1 LTIALFPGQGVQA
14 PGMDGGLTDLSA
26 DVFATASQV
35 FDVDIAELCREG
47 RSGDATLGSTLWAQ
61 PAVLTC
67 GVAAFRAL
75 TERGEA
81 FTAVAGHS
89 VGEYAALVTGGAL
102 DLADAL
108 RLIALRAKATEDAA
122 QLNPGGMLAVMR
134 IERGEVEAICE
145 RTGAALAADNSS
157 GQLVISGSHDSLR
170 KAQAA
175 AEEAGAKCRTLEVA
189 GAFHSP
195 AMRPAAAPLSAAL
208 DEVRFSAPEI
218 EIWSATTAAP
228 INDRAQI
235 KQVLID
241 QLESPVR
248 FRETIGGASSKRGSS
263 FTDLG
268 PGRVVGALAKRV
280 VKDAD
285 IKFIADLLPAGA
297 SS

>member
-14 PGMDGGLTDLSA
+14 PGMDGGLADLSA
-26 DVFATASQV
+26 DVFATASKV
-35 FDVDIAELCREG
+35 FDIDIAELCRQG
-47 RSGDATLGSTLWAQ
+47 SSGDATLTSTLWAQ

-75 TERGEA
+75 SERGET

-122 QLNPGGMLAVMR
+122 RLNPGGMLAVMR
-134 IERGEVEAICE
+134 IERDEVEAICE

-157 GQLVISGSHDSLR
+157 GQLVISGSHDALQ
-170 KAQAA
+170 KAHAA

-208 DEVRFSAPEI
+208 SDVEFNAPEI
-218 EIWSATTAAP
+218 EMWSATTAAP
-228 INDRAQI
+228 LSDPVQI

-248 FRETIGGASSKRGSS
+248 FRETLEGAKSKHGSS

-285 IKFIADLLPAGA
+285 IKFIAELLPAGA

>member
-1 LTIALFPGQGVQA
+1 MTIALFPGQGVQA

-26 DVFATASQV
+26 EVFATASRV
-35 FDVDIAELCREG
+35 FDVDIAELCRDG
-47 RSGDATLGSTLWAQ
+47 NSGGATLTSTLWAQ

-75 TERGEA
+75 SERGET

-122 QLNPGGMLAVMR
+122 QVNPGGMLAVMR
-134 IERGEVEAICE
+134 IERDVVEVICE
-145 RTGAALAADNSS
+145 RTGASLAADNSS
-157 GQLVISGSHDSLR
+157 GQLVISGSNDSLQ
-170 KAQAA
+170 KAHEA

-195 AMRPAAAPLSAAL
+195 AMRPAAAPLSGAL
-208 DEVRFSAPEI
+208 DEVKFSAPEI

-228 INDRAQI
+228 ISDPAEM

-241 QLESPVR
+241 QLTSPVR
-248 FRETIGGASSKRGSS
+248 FRETLEGAHSIHGSS

-285 IKFIADLLPAGA
+285 IKFIAELLPAGA

>member
-1 LTIALFPGQGVQA
+1 
-14 PGMDGGLTDLSA
+14 MDGGLTDFSA
-26 DVFATASQV
+26 EVFATASDV
-35 FDVDIAELCREG
+35 FDVDIGELCRRG
-47 RSGDATLGSTLWAQ
+47 SSGGATLSSTLWAQ

-75 TERGEA
+75 SERGET

-122 QLNPGGMLAVMR
+122 RLNPGGMLAVMR
-134 IERGEVEAICE
+134 IERDVVEAICGN
-145 RTGAALAADNSS
+145 TGAALAADNSS
-157 GQLVISGSHDSLR
+157 GQLVISGSSDALQ

-195 AMRPAAAPLSAAL
+195 AMHPAAAPLAAAL
-208 DEVRFSAPEI
+208 SNVKFSPPEI

-228 INDRAQI
+228 LGDTARIR
-235 KQVLID
+235 QVLVD

-248 FRETIGGASSKRGSS
+248 FRETLERASSKHGSS

-280 VKDAD
+280 IKDAD
-285 IKFIADLLPAGA
+285 IKFIAELLPAGA

>member
-1 LTIALFPGQGVQA
+1 
-14 PGMDGGLTDLSA
+14 MDGGLIDLA
-26 DVFATASQV
+26 AEVFTTASQV

-47 RSGDATLGSTLWAQ
+47 SSGEATLASTLWAQ

-75 TERGEA
+75 SERDET

-89 VGEYAALVTGGAL
+89 VGEYAALVTAGAL

-122 QLNPGGMLAVMR
+122 RLNPGGMLAVMR
-134 IERGEVEAICE
+134 IERDVVEAICE
-145 RTGAALAADNSS
+145 NTGAALAADNSS
-157 GQLVISGSHDSLR
+157 GQLVISGPHDSLK

-175 AEEAGAKCRTLEVA
+175 AEEAGAKCRALEVA

-195 AMRPAAAPLSAAL
+195 AMRPAAAPLSDAL
-208 DEVRFSAPEI
+208 SDMRFSPPEI

-228 INDRAQI
+228 LSDPSEI

-248 FRETIGGASSKRGSS
+248 FRETLECASSKHGRS
-263 FTDLG
+263 FIDLG

-285 IKFIADLLPAGA
+285 IKFIAELLPAGA